1 MGQMEFKDNRM
12 EIERANNKQL
22 LEEIKYIVVS
32 SKFFAIFT
40 LLIVHLKSILS
51 SVCLFVC
58 LFVLLLLFHIAI
70 LNISMIENGC

>member
-1 MGQMEFKDNRM
+1 MEFKDNRM

-32 SKFFAIFT
+32 SKFLAIFT

-70 LNISMIENGC
+70 LNISMIENVC

>member
-58 LFVLLLLFHIAI
+58 LFYYCYFILLSLT
-70 LNISMIENGC
+70 SV